1 MFMEWSTVVSRYFD
15 KVWRSHLGAELKADM
30 KALLQCS
37 VFVFLAISTA
47 LTLEDNV
54 VLQRLNELES
64 QLVDVRNRGI

>member
-1 MFMEWSTVVSRYFD
+1 
-15 KVWRSHLGAELKADM
+15 M
-30 KALLQCS
+30 KDLLQCS
-37 VFVFLAISTA
+37 VFVFIAISTA